1 MKRLK
6 LLFIYTLTIV
16 GFTWN
21 TASGQSND
29 EKITKNL
36 EILFNVFKEINL
48 LYVDPVNPDSL
59 IKSAAWGMSRQLD
72 PYTEYFSQ
80 KDMEEFEIRTTGKYG
95 GIGAVIKQRKGVDYI
110 MIAEPYEGSP
120 ADKAGLKIDDRITA
134 INGESA
140 KGFSSEK
147 VSSLL
152 KGDPETTFTIEIES
166 EADSTRKTLTIKR
179 ERISIPSVS
188 YSGVV
193 APQTGYI
200 SLTTFAEGA
209 ADEIAE
215 ALNKLKKEENIT
227 SLVLDFRNNGGGLIS
242 EAVKIVGL
250 FIPHNS
256 KVVSTKG
263 KLESAKYEYLTTNQ
277 PIDTTIRL
285 AVMINGN
292 SASASEIVAGAL
304 QDYDRAVIC
313 GQRSFG
319 KGLVQSTRAVGHN
332 SFLKI
337 TTAKYYIPSGR
348 CIQAINYS
356 KRNSKGEIE
365 HIPDSLINEFKT
377 AKGRKVYD
385 GGGIMPDLRIAPSY
399 HTLFT
404 LSLYSQGYI
413 EDFARIYYKKYPLRG
428 TETGKRFTL
437 TDEEYNEF
445 IEYAKD
451 KKIDYKSETDAAVKM
466 LRKIATREKYLE
478 RIEQQIKALEELI
491 KTENIDNLTAFR
503 SEIQPLIES
512 EIILR
517 HHYRRGEI
525 RHSLGDDN
533 ELNET
538 LKVLN
543 NPDELAKY
551 LSKDTDRK

>member
-6 LLFIYTLTIV
+6 ILLICIIA
-16 GFTWN
+16 
-21 TASGQSND
+21 ASGVAWVTNPD
-29 EKITKNL
+29 ENPDAKITKNL
-36 EILFNVFKEINL
+36 EILFNLFKEINL
-48 LYVDPVNPDSL
+48 FYVDPVNPDSL
-59 IKSAAWGMSRQLD
+59 LRSAAWGMSRHLD
-72 PYTEYFSQ
+72 PYTEYFSK
-80 KDMEEFEIRTTGKYG
+80 KDMKEFEIMTTGKYG
-95 GIGAVIKQRKGVDYI
+95 GIGSSIKQRKGVDYI

-120 ADKAGLKIDDRITA
+120 ADRAGLKTDDRIIA

-140 KGFSSEK
+140 KGFTSEK

-166 EADSTRKTLTIKR
+166 EADSSRKTLTIKR
-179 ERISIPSVS
+179 ERISIPSVA

-209 ADEIAE
+209 ADEIAKAFVE
-215 ALNKLKKEENIT
+215 LKKDENIN
-227 SLVLDFRNNGGGLIS
+227 SLILDLRNNGGGLIN

-250 FIPHNS
+250 FVPLNT

-263 KLESAKYEYLTTNQ
+263 KLESSSHEYFTDNQ

-285 AVMINGN
+285 AVMINDN

-304 QDYDRAVIC
+304 QDYDRALIS

-319 KGLVQSTRAVGHN
+319 KGLVQATRPVGH
-332 SFLKI
+332 SSYLKI
-337 TTAKYYIPSGR
+337 TTAKYHIPSGR

-356 KRNSKGEIE
+356 KRNSKGAIE

-385 GGGIMPDLRIAPSY
+385 GGGIMPDLKIAPTY
-399 HTLFT
+399 HTIFT
-404 LSLYSQGYI
+404 VSLYSQGYI
-413 EDFARIYYKKYPLRG
+413 EDFARIFYKKYPLRG
-428 TETGKRFTL
+428 SETGKRFTL
-437 TDEEYNEF
+437 TDEEYTEF

-451 KKIDYKSETDAAVKM
+451 KKIDFKSETDAAVKM
-466 LRKIATREKYLE
+466 LRKVATREKYLD
-478 RIEQQIKALEELI
+478 RIEEQIKALEEKI

-503 SEIQPLIES
+503 WDIQPLIEN

-517 HHYRRGEI
+517 HHYRKGVI
-525 RHSLGDDN
+525 RNSLGSDE
-533 ELNET
+533 ELTKT

-543 NPDELAKY
+543 TPSEYEKY
-551 LSKDTDRK
+551 LNKDTDRK

>member
-6 LLFIYTLTIV
+6 ILLICIIA
-16 GFTWN
+16 
-21 TASGQSND
+21 ASGVAWVTNPD
-29 EKITKNL
+29 ENPDTKITKNL

-48 LYVDPVNPDSL
+48 FYVDPVNPDSL
-59 IKSAAWGMSRQLD
+59 LRSAAWGMSRHLD
-72 PYTEYFSQ
+72 PYTEYFSK
-80 KDMEEFEIRTTGKYG
+80 KDMKEFEIMTTGKYG
-95 GIGAVIKQRKGVDYI
+95 GIGSSIKQRKGVDYI

-120 ADKAGLKIDDRITA
+120 ADRAGLKIDDRIIA

-140 KGFSSEK
+140 KGFTSEK

-166 EADSTRKTLTIKR
+166 EADSSRKTLTIKR
-179 ERISIPSVS
+179 ERISIPSVA
-188 YSGVV
+188 YSGIV
-193 APQTGYI
+193 APKTGYI

-209 ADEIAE
+209 ANEIAE
-215 ALNKLKKEENIT
+215 ALTKLKKEENIN
-227 SLVLDFRNNGGGLIS
+227 SLILDFRNNGGGLIN

-250 FIPHNS
+250 FVPHNT

-263 KLESAKYEYLTTNQ
+263 KLESSSHEYFTDNQ

-285 AVMINGN
+285 AVIINGS

-304 QDYDRAVIC
+304 QDYDRALIC

-319 KGLVQSTRAVGHN
+319 KGLVQATRPVGH
-332 SFLKI
+332 SSYLKI

-356 KRNSKGEIE
+356 KRNNKGAIE

-385 GGGIMPDLRIAPSY
+385 GGGIMPDLKIAPTY
-399 HTLFT
+399 HTIFT
-404 LSLYSQGYI
+404 VSLYSQGYI
-413 EDFARIYYKKYPLRG
+413 EDFARIFYKKHPLRG
-428 TETGKRFTL
+428 SETGQKFTL
-437 TDEEYNEF
+437 TDDEYAEF
-445 IEYAKD
+445 INYAKD
-451 KKIDYKSETDAAVKM
+451 KKIDFKSETDAAVKM
-466 LRKIATREKYLE
+466 LRKVATREKYLD
-478 RIEQQIKALEELI
+478 RIEEQIKALEEKI

-503 SEIQPLIES
+503 WDIQPLIEN

-517 HHYRRGEI
+517 HHYRKGVI
-525 RHSLGDDN
+525 RNSLSSDE
-533 ELNET
+533 ELIKT
-538 LKVLN
+538 LEVVN
-543 NPDELAKY
+543 TPSEYEKY
-551 LSKDTDRK
+551 LNKDTDRK